1 MEVSGAWFS
10 PSIREG
16 RRRSRCPGRCHHS
29 GRGSAPGTSWDRT
42 SRSCRGDGGEVL
54 TRGLACVLGHS
65 CSLPSVFGSALSRLC
80 FQSANWPLDLDTKH
94 REREKKNKKK
104 KSPDTSL
111 GVRALQNFFH
121 SCSMTSWSSGRWWY
135 EVKDFLDNFTTLL

>member
-42 SRSCRGDGGEVL
+42 SRSWRGDGGEVL

-94 REREKKNKKK
+94 TQRKKTKIPSHVS
-104 KSPDTSL
+104 KSQSSSE
-111 GVRALQNFFH
+111 FFPQLFH
-121 SCSMTSWSSGRWWY
+121 
-135 EVKDFLDNFTTLL
+135 DFLVFGKVVVRSKRFLGQLHNFVVTA